1 MFCVFTSALNEKCV
15 SVFVCVGS
23 HGDKKV
29 FSCQG
34 LRLAVD
40 WFWDKGLRDITVFIP
55 LWRKEARADALITG
69 EVSEVSVVTRPT
81 DQLTD

>member
-1 MFCVFTSALNEKCV
+1 MLISALNEKCV
-15 SVFVCVGS
+15 SVSACS
-23 HGDKKV
+23 HGEKKV

-69 EVSEVSVVTRPT
+69 ELPATAVGVS
-81 DQLTD
+81 